1 MALSRQRFQG
11 RIRLEQD
18 TRAYGPGDVV
28 SGIFSLTAKEPIF
41 IKHAFAGY
49 SCKSTT
55 SLMKQD
61 QKPFL
66 NGVKPDQMLGV
77 EDHFL
82 VNYEHEV
89 LTVPRNVSQND
100 HVDIPFEV
108 RLPKLDRK
116 YDECDVHTFPRRDAL
131 FDHIP
136 EEHRSLPP
144 RAKYKISGH
153 LVITVCHY
161 IKVEVCVEVNGGEE
175 WHVEIQM
182 VPFEQTIEKTP
193 RNWRHLVGDDGKLL
207 PDVQEKDTI
216 VKLRHLFSERSSKVN
231 ARLMTKFSNHGL
243 LKTPLGPTRRCIIS
257 DHNLS
262 EFLHFSV
269 HLPTEIIQL
278 RFRQRK
284 VQIVETK
291 VILVRVATVIGG
303 IHCGTENEYSYKKQ
317 HKVYTNDL
325 IVGQWYGR
333 EKVEVKLDKDQA
345 TIDVPQKLLRFTI
358 GRTGES
364 LKACNFSVDS
374 KLLVKVRLSVGHSTE
389 VELLETLPVMLL
401 MPQRPSWLEIA
412 PKSKEV
418 EEIKAQEDEP
428 EEEVIDEKEAERV
441 WTAVKK
447 AILRRP
453 HRTLNLFS
461 ESQNGEAAWN
471 ESGTEAA
478 RKEEIQAEMPT
489 QGGTKCD
496 QDLTKEGINASRQT
510 NEETSRELT
519 NTGTPNDA
527 SNGDTLPNEGSP
539 SIGNS
544 SPNKKAVLQ
553 EATEKRS
560 PKKKLRGN
568 SLSKAGFSNNT
579 KSGPNPKE
587 DSSEATNASPETKT
601 SYSATPEEPSK
612 VSFNG
617 DEKSPR
623 PRNTSD
629 ETLVEKERVFDH
641 TLIAGKMAVPLPGS
655 SSESDQAFVDCS
667 ESLA

>member
-1 MALSRQRFQG
+1 
-11 RIRLEQD
+11 
-18 TRAYGPGDVV
+18 
-28 SGIFSLTAKEPIF
+28 
-41 IKHAFAGY
+41 
-49 SCKSTT
+49 
-55 SLMKQD
+55 MKQD

-89 LTVPRNVSQND
+89 LKVPRNVSQND
-100 HVDIPFEV
+100 QVDIPFEV

-116 YDECDVHTFPRRDAL
+116 YDECNVHTFPRRDAL

-193 RNWRHLVGDDGKLL
+193 RNWRHLAGDDGKLL
-207 PDVQEKDTI
+207 PDVQEKNTI
-216 VKLRHLFSERSSKVN
+216 VKHRHPFSKRSSEVN

-269 HLPTEIIQL
+269 QLPTEIIQF

-291 VILVRVATVIGG
+291 VILVREATVIGG
-303 IHCGTENEYSYKKQ
+303 VHCGTDNEYSYKKQ

-333 EKVEVKLDKDQA
+333 EKVEVKFDKDQA
-345 TIDVPQKLLRFTI
+345 TIDVPQKLFRFTI

-374 KLLVKVRLSVGHSTE
+374 KLLVKVRLLVGHSTE

-401 MPQRPSWLEIA
+401 MPQRPSWLEIG

-447 AILRRP
+447 AISRRP
-453 HRTLNLFS
+453 HRTMNLFS

-478 RKEEIQAEMPT
+478 RKVEIQAEMPT
-489 QGGTKCD
+489 QGGCD

-519 NTGTPNDA
+519 NPGTPNDA
-527 SNGDTLPNEGSP
+527 SSGDTLPNEETL

-544 SPNKKAVLQ
+544 KKADLQ
-553 EATEKRS
+553 EAPDKYS
-560 PKKKLRGN
+560 SKKQPRGN
-568 SLSKAGFSNNT
+568 SLSKAGSSNNT
-579 KSGPNPKE
+579 KSGPISNEK
-587 DSSEATNASPETKT
+587 SSEATNASPNTKA
-601 SYSATPEEPSK
+601 SYAASPEESSNA
-612 VSFNG
+612 SFNG

-629 ETLVEKERVFDH
+629 ETLVEKESVLDSQ
-641 TLIAGKMAVPLPGS
+641 LKAGKIAVPLPGS